1 MITLG
6 MVMDELLLM
15 AANPQIIFF
24 LAFVLGCIWF
34 NKSESRMGVF
44 ADNTHKTFTM
54 VTRGFFT
61 GIITMQLLGMFPLEA
76 LPFITLLLI
85 STIIRYL

>member
-1 MITLG
+1 
-6 MVMDELLLM
+6 MVANQLLLI

-34 NKSESRMGVF
+34 NKAESKMGVF
-44 ADNTHKTFTM
+44 ADSTHKIFTM

-61 GIITMQLLGMFPLEA
+61 GIITMQLLGMFPVDA

-85 STIIRYL
+85 FTIIKYL